1 MVKLSSNPTCV
12 LSDADV
18 ITNEQAE
25 RIAKVLT
32 KHLPGADNVTE
43 VGKILGVDANGDVSL
58 VEDNSMPSTS
68 GASQGD
74 VLTVGSDGP
83 EWAAPSSGGNI
94 VLANELL
101 VNQWSSTGHY
111 RYYNLPSDVAAKI
124 TTGIYLVR
132 FLASYDQA
140 PSELSDMSTPAMIW
154 AGIWTNNDGQWG
166 FQSQFVLLPSTNG
179 AGTARAFEGTGVFT
193 IDIAAFVPEY
203 FKLQICEQSGTVI
216 STAPTLAKI
225 TVVKIA

>member
-12 LSDADV
+12 LSDADT

-32 KHLPGADNVTE
+32 KHLPGADDVTE
-43 VGKILGVDANGDVSL
+43 AGKVIGVDANGDVSL

-83 EWAAPSSGGNI
+83 EWAAPSGGNI

-101 VNQWSSTGHY
+101 MNGWNSIEHF
-111 RYYNLPSDVAAKI
+111 RYYTLPSDLAAKI
-124 TTGIYLVR
+124 TTGIYLVK
-132 FLASYDQA
+132 FMAIYDTA

-154 AGIWTNNDGQWG
+154 AGIWTSTDGTWG
-166 FQSQFVLLPSTNG
+166 FQSEFVLLPSTNG
-179 AGTARAFEGTGVFT
+179 AGTARTFEGTGVFT
-193 IDIAAFVPEY
+193 IHIATFVPQY
-203 FKLQICEQSGTVI
+203 FKLQICEQSGPAI
-216 STAPTLAKI
+216 STSPTLAKI